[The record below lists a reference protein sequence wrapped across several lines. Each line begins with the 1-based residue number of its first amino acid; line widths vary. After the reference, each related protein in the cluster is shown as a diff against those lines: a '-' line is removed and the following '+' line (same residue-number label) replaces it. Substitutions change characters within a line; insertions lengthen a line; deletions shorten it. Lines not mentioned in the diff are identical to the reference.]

1 MLKWHQPQ
9 VLQFRM
15 MTGTNLYCFDSHC
28 QGESHKATDKPCQDY
43 SYSHIDE
50 NGLAI
55 AVVCDG
61 HGGKRYFRSDVGARF
76 ATEIIANNVKEFV
89 NNIDESLIV
98 GQPFTQ
104 HAAVQ
109 TEIDNHDFHKERPI
123 NTAFRQLFASIISQW
138 QQRIEQHAAKT
149 PLTEKEITQ
158 VEEQYRKEF
167 QSGYKLEKIYG
178 CTLMTYVS
186 TPKYWFAFHLGDGK
200 MISFDNDAKWQEP
213 VLWDERCFLNKTTSI
228 CDSDALNEFRYTYQG
243 DGNFP
248 VAVFLGSDGM
258 DDSFGEE
265 TNLVNFYVKVAKSLV
280 TEGQEITFA
289 DIQST
294 LPVLSKRGSQDDMS
308 IACVYDKAKLSEALP
323 KFIQWQ
329 IAATESNIQSV
340 NKRIM
345 EAKERRNRLE
355 VLGESTDKSKVELR
369 YAQNDIDRG
378 YAEKQQLVK
387 KIDILLK
394 ECYGDSF
401 APYHDEVGTAEKER
415 VLVWIMEDNP
425 FRVHLV
431 WKEKTE

>member
-200 MISFDNDAKWQEP
+200 MISFDNDARWQEP

-265 TNLVNFYVKVAKSLV
+265 INLVNFYVQVAKSIDRDGHEAALAEV
-280 TEGQEITFA
+280 KE
-289 DIQST
+289 T
-294 LPVLSKRGSQDDMS
+294 LPLLSKRGSQDDMS
-308 IACVYDKAKLSEALP
+308 VACVYNKIKLSEAFP

-329 IAATESNIQSV
+329 IDATKAKIASI
-340 NKRIM
+340 NKRIID
-345 EAKERRNRLE
+345 AKDKRNHLE
-355 VLGESTDKSKVELR
+355 LMGDHSEKSKVELR
-369 YAQNDIDRG
+369 YAQTDIDKG
-378 YAEKQQLVK
+378 YSEKQQLVK

-394 ECYGDSF
+394 ELHGDAF
-401 APYHDEVGTAEKER
+401 VPYQDDIGTKEKTR
-415 VLVWIMEDNP
+415 QQVWRMENEP

-431 WKEKTE
+431 WLELDY

>member
-1 MLKWHQPQ
+1 
-9 VLQFRM
+9 M
-15 MTGTNLYCFDSHC
+15 MIGTNLYCFDSHC

-138 QQRIEQHAAKT
+138 QQRIEQHASNT

-178 CTLMTYVS
+178 CTLMSYVS

-265 TNLVNFYVKVAKSLV
+265 NNLVNFYVKVAKSLV

-355 VLGESTDKSKVELR
+355 LLGESTDKSKVELR

-431 WKEKTE
+431 WKEL